1 MQINNY
7 TENKPLNFNGATR
20 TLRRNYFETFQE
32 IADVFE
38 KHPNCDGI
46 AGSLPF
52 GWIHR
57 IRNLPNEEKGIR
69 IKQVYQLF
77 RDVFN
82 KQYPK
87 EMNRKDL
94 EVISQ
99 RFTEVL
105 RNVGIIP
112 PENQIVVKKRKVY
125 GSFIRGAFTIKERG
139 KNKVLEPLFIKQ
151 LPDLSKYKSIRN
163 HESVE
168 AELAIGLHLDKIA
181 KDEHILR
188 PFFGDTKGLYFASH
202 YDAPPQN
209 VKIPK
214 ELPVSAEN
222 EEKEFFFKKLML
234 ITKDFT
240 DIRKILAKYG
250 FKHHDFHDQN
260 VFIAKNKKNNLII
273 RLNDLGRIKQAS
285 AEELKLEKFI
295 SYNYKTK
302 AFE

>member
-1 MQINNY
+1 MLINNIDS
-7 TENKPLNFNGATR
+7 KSVSFNGATR
-20 TLRRNYFETFQE
+20 TLRHNYFANFEE

-38 KHPNCDGI
+38 RHPNCDGI

-52 GWIHR
+52 SWIQR
-57 IRNLPNEEKGIR
+57 IRELPKEEKGIR

-94 EVISQ
+94 EVISH

-112 PENQIVVKKRKVY
+112 EENQIVVKKRKVY

-151 LPDLSKYKSIRN
+151 FPDLSIYKSIRN

-188 PFFGDTKGLYFASH
+188 PYFGDRKGLYFASR
-202 YDAPPQN
+202 YDAPPQK

-214 ELPVSAEN
+214 ELPVSAEK
-222 EEKEFFFKKLML
+222 EETEDFFKKLML
-234 ITKDFT
+234 ISKDFT

-273 RLNDLGRIKQAS
+273 RLNDLGRIKKEPPDILAD
-285 AEELKLEKFI
+285 EKFI
-295 SYNYKTK
+295 TYNHKTK
-302 AFE
+302 SFD